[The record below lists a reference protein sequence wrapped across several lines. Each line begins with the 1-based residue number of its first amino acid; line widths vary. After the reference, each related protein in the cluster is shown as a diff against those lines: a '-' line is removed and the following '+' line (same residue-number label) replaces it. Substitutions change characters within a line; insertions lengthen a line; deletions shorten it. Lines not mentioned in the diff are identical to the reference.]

1 MTRPH
6 FAVMLIKTMDTKRL
20 FSISLMSYCFGFM
33 LTGCTSTQQNSNDIK
48 TMNAN
53 VQLAQAATTVSNSL
67 TDLGSMKRA
76 VTPPLAMKNLPNP
89 DAYNMDSLASID
101 WAGPIGPIV
110 QQIAIAS
117 HYQLRVLGKVPAV
130 PVLVSINEKN
140 MPLGYILRDID
151 FQSGNKA
158 NIVVFPGRRVI
169 ELRYGRS

>member
-1 MTRPH
+1 
-6 FAVMLIKTMDTKRL
+6 MDTKRL
-20 FSISLMSYCFGFM
+20 FFISLLTSCCFGFL
-33 LTGCTSTQQNSNDIK
+33 LTGCSSTQQNLNDIK
-48 TMNAN
+48 TVNAN

-76 VTPPLAMKNLPNP
+76 TTSPLAMKNLPNP

-110 QQIAIAS
+110 EQIARAS
-117 HYQLRVLGKVPAV
+117 HYQLRVLGKTPAI
-130 PVLVSINEKN
+130 PVLISINEKN

-151 FQSGNKA
+151 FQSGSKA
-158 NIVVFPGRRVI
+158 NIVVFPRRRVI